1 MSHRTHRFIAA
12 MLLLLAGALAAQ
24 DIVEEIV
31 AVVNDEIITLSDF
44 RREYAIKVRQ
54 AEAAL
59 QGEELEKAL
68 EQIKTALLE
77 AMITDRLL
85 LQMAKQKNFNV
96 SDQMKMTIDNI
107 KKENGLESDEELKRA
122 LRGQG
127 LEYEAWLKD
136 MEETILKQSVVYSE
150 VSKSLVLEES
160 QVVEYYKSHKAEFTQ
175 PAEFKV
181 RAVYLGLGDRTDQE
195 LAARKAEI
203 IDKIKGGMDFAE
215 AAAAYSDAPLKEA
228 KGDLGTLVMGQTDK
242 TLEAALLPLQNGQTS
257 DWVQAKNGWY
267 LLKLEEKRD
276 SRPRTFEEVKKAV
289 EEKLFLEQ
297 RGKKLEEYL
306 KRIKE
311 KSYIKILKPNPLE
324 EKKS

>member
-267 LLKLEEKRD
+267 VLKVE
-276 SRPRTFEEVKKAV
+276 SRTEPRVKTFEESKKPI
-289 EEKLFLEQ
+289 EERMTAALQETKFKEFMQGL
-297 RGKKLEEYL
+297 KK
-306 KRIKE
+306 
-311 KSYIKILKPNPLE
+311 KSFIKILKPNPLE